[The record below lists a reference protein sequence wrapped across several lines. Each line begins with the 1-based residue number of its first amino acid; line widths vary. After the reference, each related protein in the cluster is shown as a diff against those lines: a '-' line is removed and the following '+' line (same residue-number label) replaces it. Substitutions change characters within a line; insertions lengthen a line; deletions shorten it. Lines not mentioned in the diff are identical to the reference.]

1 MSLSLCSLK
10 SHENWRGSGHS
21 GHSVISITARKQRIA
36 VLFETV
42 DKLVLTTHEKSGAEP
57 SAKGQL
63 LWRAYAAAMLEGGE
77 KVQLTRIYIWVI

>member
-1 MSLSLCSLK
+1 MSLSLCSLE

-42 DKLVLTTHEKSGAEP
+42 DKLVLTHERSGAEP
-57 SAKGQL
+57 RTKGQL
-63 LWRAYAAAMLEGGE
+63 LWRAYAAAMLGGGE
-77 KVQLTRIYIWVI
+77 KVQLTRIYIWVT